1 MRNRSV
7 SYLSNTLFACI
18 LFSSAAQA
26 TNVIQSTA
34 TEYAPSGKGWG
45 VPAEPYYDSTSHLA
59 GSHTAIAQNG
69 IYYHGGPVMLNTHNI
84 YYIWY
89 GDWSNNSAITILN
102 NLANNIGGSAYLN
115 ITTTYTDGSNQ
126 PIANVAKLQGS
137 TFDRYSHGRNLNDS
151 AVFNIVTRAINNR
164 SLPNDPNGVY
174 FVLTSKDVRETSGF
188 CTQYCGWH
196 DYSFYNKTNIKF
208 AFIGNPERCPSAC
221 EAQTTSPNNNPGA
234 DGMANIIAHEFEE
247 AISDP
252 NLNAWYDKSGE
263 ENADK
268 CAWTFGTTYTTNN
281 GSAANML
288 LGNMNYLIQQNWV
301 NYNSG
306 YCALKY

>member
-1 MRNRSV
+1 M
-7 SYLSNTLFACI
+7 

-26 TNVIQSTA
+26 TGVIQSTA
-34 TEYAPSGKGWG
+34 TEYVPSGKGWG
-45 VPAEPYYDSTSHLA
+45 IPSAQDHAEYSNVAKSYNL
-59 GSHTAIAQNG
+59 IAQDG
-69 IYYHGGPVMLNTHNI
+69 IYYHGGPVMVNTHNI

-89 GDWSNNSAITILN
+89 GNWSGNSAITILN
-102 NLANNIGGSAYLN
+102 NLANNMGGSPYLN
-115 ITTTYTDGSNQ
+115 ISTTYTDGADH
-126 PIANVAKLQGS
+126 PIVNTAKLQGS
-137 TFDRYSHGRNLNDS
+137 TYDKYSHGRNLNDY
-151 AVFNIVTRAINNR
+151 AVFNIVTRAINNK
-164 SLPNDPNGVY
+164 SLPYDPNGVY
-174 FVLTSKDVRETSGF
+174 FVLTSKDVNETSGF

-196 DYSFYNKTNIKF
+196 DYGFYNNTNIKF
-208 AFIGNPERCPSAC
+208 AFIGNPDRCPFAC

-247 AISDP
+247 AITDP

-268 CAWTFGTTYTTNN
+268 CAWTFGSTYTTNN
-281 GSAANML
+281 GSVANML

-301 NYNSG
+301 NNNSG